1 MDADKPREIGEIYD
15 VKLPNKQAD
24 IIVTVEITEVWN
36 ISSLIFIIISV
47 TILIDVI
54 SIINVLQ
61 STEKIYK
68 DIIVPLVGQVID
80 QLKSK
85 RITDVKVYLVG
96 ISSKYP
102 YPILYDTD
110 CK

>member
-1 MDADKPREIGEIYD
+1 MTFSLA
-15 VKLPNKQAD
+15 
-24 IIVTVEITEVWN
+24 
-36 ISSLIFIIISV
+36 IS
-47 TILIDVI
+47 IDVI
-54 SIINVLQ
+54 SIIYVLQ

-102 YPILYDTD
+102 YPIIYDTD
-110 CK
+110 RKWHLNVTELSHRWVQAAFIDKIL